1 MQAPA
6 DRLRALAAV
15 PLGGSRAGGL
25 LGVPEAAVQRGRAD
39 GVEGRPAVEMQRAKG
54 AMQEFEDPRS
64 DTAAAVSRKASE
76 HAPVLEA

>member
-1 MQAPA
+1 M
-6 DRLRALAAV
+6 
-15 PLGGSRAGGL
+15 
-25 LGVPEAAVQRGRAD
+25 PEAAVQRGRAD